1 MLYLIHLFASL
12 AHLDLCSFIQCRT
25 LCLGHGSSHSRLV
38 LPTLLILRK
47 TFTHRLAHKPTE
59 CRKSLIEILFIGDCR
74 CWQVDKPTL
83 SRAIVHCG
91 REDIETDDTMGAGA
105 WLFTSLHLDGT
116 ITENMHK
123 TQMGQAINL
132 KTFPSHSLFL

>member
-1 MLYLIHLFASL
+1 VGKSRQELQAAGKSQGKRKANAILNSLVYFAC

-25 LCLGHGSSHSRLV
+25 LCLGHVSSHSRLV
-38 LPTLLILRK
+38 LPTLLNLRK

-59 CRKSLIEILFIGDCR
+59 FRKSLIEILFIADCR

-91 REDIETDDTMGAGA
+91 REDIETDDSMGAGA
-105 WLFTSLHLDGT
+105 QGMALYLLTSGWNN
-116 ITENMHK
+116 I
-123 TQMGQAINL
+123 
-132 KTFPSHSLFL
+132 